1 MGHEAPAGGLA
12 SVDVAVCTIEKGN
25 SLVNRLLQ
33 EGRLNTLGKS
43 SCYNISTNSLVPN
56 FRMCVKFPDLLHL
69 SKSLWLLVRS

>member
-43 SCYNISTNSLVPN
+43 SCYNISSNKEQFSSN
-56 FRMCVKFPDLLHL
+56 F
-69 SKSLWLLVRS
+69 